1 MANICFGENYT
12 QLSERMEINVCF
24 LLRNLS
30 IEMQK
35 ILSLKVMKILKNVQ
49 SFPLQISMKIHIDFK
64 AILYPDI
71 PKLLLS

>member
-1 MANICFGENYT
+1 
-12 QLSERMEINVCF
+12 
-24 LLRNLS
+24 
-30 IEMQK
+30 MQK